1 MTPPT
6 AGNLILTITH
16 DSRATFIFPE
26 PNRLASK
33 RFFQSI
39 NDRNEMR
46 KVAFDFT
53 SEFSMLRGG

>member
-46 KVAFDFT
+46 KVGFDFT
-53 SEFSMLRGG
+53 SEFSMLSGG